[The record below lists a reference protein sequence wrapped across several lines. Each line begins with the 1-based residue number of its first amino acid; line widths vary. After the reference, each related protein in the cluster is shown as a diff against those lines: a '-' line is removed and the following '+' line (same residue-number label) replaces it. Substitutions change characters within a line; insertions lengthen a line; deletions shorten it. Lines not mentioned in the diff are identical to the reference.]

1 MTFLL
6 LKICAKIKQELKGK
20 DQGFVEIKF
29 SVEKLYIHGAIHSTF
44 KAERIRDS
52 LFIYQGEFLFGLHIS
67 HTCIFSMIFTLFRM
81 RFMQK
86 FDKIDV

>member
-6 LKICAKIKQELKGK
+6 LKICAKIKQEPKGN
-20 DQGFVEIKF
+20 FVEINF

-52 LFIYQGEFLFGLHIS
+52 LFIYQGKFHFGLHIS
-67 HTCIFSMIFTLFRM
+67 HTCIYGAYCNKTRQSEHFIM
-81 RFMQK
+81 
-86 FDKIDV
+86 